1 MNKTEI
7 SCSKIHFITVLRLSD
22 LQIWHGDL
30 INQLV
35 NRSTNE
41 HITKFNEFIKD
52 ALDNKRILTAVFVDF
67 ESAHDSVWR
76 KNLLLKLV
84 RSGIRSKLIQ
94 WLELFISHR
103 ACKVRQGEYYSKYH
117 ILHTGLPQGAATSC
131 TLFNLYIN
139 ELIGELY
146 SIPGIKC
153 LLRGLE
159 L

>member
-67 ESAHDSVWR
+67 ESAHDSVRR
-76 KNLLLKLV
+76 K
-84 RSGIRSKLIQ
+84 I
-94 WLELFISHR
+94 F
-103 ACKVRQGEYYSKYH
+103 Y
-117 ILHTGLPQGAATSC
+117 
-131 TLFNLYIN
+131 
-139 ELIGELY
+139 
-146 SIPGIKC
+146 
-153 LLRGLE
+153 
-159 L
+159 